1 MIEQGKEIGDN
12 YPHVWDEMKRLDK
25 SNVHLSEY
33 AMRSI
38 DRRVKI
44 RESDS
49 QDHSFFRR
57 FKKILGLNI

>member
-12 YPHVWDEMKRLDK
+12 YPHVWDEMKE
-25 SNVHLSEY
+25 NVHLSEY